1 MSEYNGNRDREG
13 GYFFQK
19 KKINMA
25 IDDMLHSHM
34 AIDDLLHSE
43 MVYFTN

>member
-1 MSEYNGNRDREG
+1 MVIGTEKVDIFSK
-13 GYFFQK
+13 K